1 MSSLAVLNCMR
12 SKQIYPCG
20 PREMYWPSILFRS
33 QVAFVEARYDNWVVV
48 SSKYGVVQQDQII
61 EPYDAFVGS
70 SGLVIKE
77 TTKKYTTAEKR
88 AWGKRVSQEIV
99 ALGYDQ
105 VDYFISNSYA
115 SLFPN
120 NTQGRFLKANSGGTG
135 LFRAIQKWKEMAA
148 DNKSIEEL
156 LLSGDLLPIGTKEIY
171 VKSDWEEVMRAPRW
185 WYHQEFGEFYG
196 NVYEV
201 HKHAKQFDPLVDQA
215 TFGQILKGK
224 VSQHKGWRTYRK
236 EAGKYLEEVTLVVD
250 WIHPEYG
257 QFTGSAR
264 DLRDLYGHDE
274 SNLKNVAIGKTKSS
288 YGWRLHEE

>member
-70 SGLVIKE
+70 SGLVVKE
-77 TTKKYTTAEKR
+77 TTKKYTAAEKR
-88 AWGKRVSQEIV
+88 ARGNRVSQEIEM
-99 ALGYDQ
+99 LGYDQ

-115 SLFPN
+115 NLFP
-120 NTQGRFLKANSGGTG
+120 R
-135 LFRAIQKWKEMAA
+135 
-148 DNKSIEEL
+148 
-156 LLSGDLLPIGTKEIY
+156 
-171 VKSDWEEVMRAPRW
+171 
-185 WYHQEFGEFYG
+185 
-196 NVYEV
+196 NV
-201 HKHAKQFDPLVDQA
+201 
-215 TFGQILKGK
+215 
-224 VSQHKGWRTYRK
+224 S
-236 EAGKYLEEVTLVVD
+236 
-250 WIHPEYG
+250 
-257 QFTGSAR
+257 GSAR

-288 YGWRLHEE
+288 YGWRLDEE